1 MTDGQTHMAQVYTR
15 QQLLAD
21 LKSAADVLYDR
32 YAYCRRVYGFNHPE
46 TREADRA
53 QESAF
58 NDNAEVRWNVQ

>member
-1 MTDGQTHMAQVYTR
+1 
-15 QQLLAD
+15 

-58 NDNAEVRWNVQ
+58 NDYAEVRWNVQ